1 MIIKKI
7 KELNKDKKF
16 WIDPDVFDKI
26 IAFAE
31 SAYRQFK
38 TEIGGQLIIREDKD
52 GDFILEDPVILKQT
66 VAGANCELDEEALAV
81 HYSKMA
87 GKHGD
92 NIRHCWWH
100 SHHTMGAFWSGTD
113 TSTIES
119 NESKDFTVSLVV
131 NLKKEYKLRVQFF
144 YPFEHHEDVDL
155 NFLSHESIVDKELD
169 SQVKELCS
177 KETYTYQNLYKN
189 GNKVQQTNLWNQTSN
204 GKPDE
209 YNTEDIKSWNESF
222 GVYGYQM
229 DSGSYSCNGRSC
241 EADMSKIPANKEE
254 YVLKRIETIQDGIAE
269 GNINFNMFVE
279 LRQKLNKDI
288 AQYNI
293 RIKSIT
299 KEELDNITYHS
310 WPEDLIENIIPTIN
324 VPSKTQQIQEVNLP
338 K

>member
-1 MIIKKI
+1 MNIKKV
-7 KELNKDKKF
+7 KESNKNKKF
-16 WIDPDVFDKI
+16 WIDPEIFDEI

-38 TEIGGQLIIREDKD
+38 TEIGGQLIVREDKD
-52 GDFILEDPVILKQT
+52 GDFILEDPVILKQKVSST
-66 VAGANCELDEEALAV
+66 NCELDEAALAV

-144 YPFEHHEDVDL
+144 YPFEHYEDVTL
-155 NFLSHESIVDKELD
+155 NFLTYDPIVDKELD
-169 SQVKELCS
+169 TQVKELCS
-177 KETYTYQNLYKN
+177 KEIVAYQNIYSNHKTKAGQTALWKQN
-189 GNKVQQTNLWNQTSN
+189 GNN
-204 GKPDE
+204 KPDAYDNE
-209 YNTEDIKSWNESF
+209 EIASWNASF
-222 GVYGYQM
+222 GI
-229 DSGSYSCNGRSC
+229 YSSDAEGPYSAQGRDC
-241 EADMSKIPANKEE
+241 EADMSKVPKDKED

-269 GNINFNMFVE
+269 GNIDFKLFNE

-288 AQYNI
+288 EEYNI
-293 RIKSIT
+293 KIKIIDE
-299 KEELDNITYHS
+299 KELDAITYHS
-310 WPEDLIENIIPTIN
+310 WPEDLIENIIPVIQ
-324 VPSKTQQIQEVNLP
+324 VPSEIKQLQEVSLP